1 MLDLQEQQLIQEIS
15 SEEKKLDEK
24 IERRKAAILQ
34 LEAVRKATSAPKRQS
49 YVLPPYLPTAA
60 MLDSVPGRGDVPLLP
75 PGNVLNF
82 LGNISSLLGP
92 STSHIQG
99 HQSQP
104 QQQQQQQSQAIIVLS
119 FCIFSFTQQSRRPV

>member
-15 SEEKKLDEK
+15 SEGLEG
-24 IERRKAAILQ
+24 RKAAILQ

-82 LGNISSLLGP
+82 LGNISSLLGL
-92 STSHIQG
+92 STSHTQG